1 MINWWLNDQLIKEST
16 ELLSDKQVISYYLWI
31 TIITYY
37 YQLPKL
43 LNTIWETDTVTNIL
57 TDQQLYKV
65 TNWLFKEARNWQT
78 FQPINCPTDSLIS
91 PISEKKINWLTKEP
105 IIKPT
110 EWPKNWRNSSNLYRF
125 KISYLVRKT
134 NFTNWFQVFIFHWLS

>member
-57 TDQQLYKV
+57 TDQQL
-65 TNWLFKEARNWQT
+65 NWLFKEARNWQT

-91 PISEKKINWLTKEP
+91 PTSEKKINWLTEEP

-125 KISYLVRKT
+125 KISYFVRKT
-134 NFTNWFQVFIFHWLS
+134 NFINWFQVFIFHWLS

>member
-1 MINWWLNDQLIKEST
+1 MIKRLVNQGINRITVWQTSYQLLFMNYYYYL
-16 ELLSDKQVISYYLWI
+16 LLSI
-31 TIITYY
+31 T
-37 YQLPKL
+37 KV
-43 LNTIWETDTVTNIL
+43 TIWETDTVNNRL
-57 TDQQLYKV
+57 TDQKLYKV

>member
-1 MINWWLNDQLIKEST
+1 MIKRLVNQGINRITVWQTSYQLLFMNYYYYL
-16 ELLSDKQVISYYLWI
+16 LLSI
-31 TIITYY
+31 T
-37 YQLPKL
+37 KV
-43 LNTIWETDTVTNIL
+43 TIWETDTVNNRL
-57 TDQQLYKV
+57 TDQKLYKV

-91 PISEKKINWLTKEP
+91 PTSEKKINWLTKEP

-125 KISYLVRKT
+125 KISYFVRKT
-134 NFTNWFQVFIFHWLS
+134 NFINWFQVFIFHWLS